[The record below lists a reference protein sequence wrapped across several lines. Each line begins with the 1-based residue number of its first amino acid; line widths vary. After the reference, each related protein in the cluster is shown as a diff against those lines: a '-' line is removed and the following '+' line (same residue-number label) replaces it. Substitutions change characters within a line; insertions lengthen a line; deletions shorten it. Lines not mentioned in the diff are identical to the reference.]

1 MAVSQRTESANR
13 LVYVD
18 ESGVEHEIL
27 LALLG
32 GQTVWD
38 GRISQSVPA
47 STGSMS
53 LAGFDAAVSS
63 GSTVTATDV
72 GYATLAGLAAE
83 TSAGSSVAAAPAELE
98 TAGLEAE
105 ISVGSTLEAT
115 AATLSGTGLDAEV
128 TVSIGPVFDPGH
140 LSIEAMPA
148 EVVVSADI
156 DASPAALTLAG
167 LPADVLGGTTV
178 QAATGA
184 ATIAGLPAEV
194 SSGSTVTATDVGYA
208 TLTGLS
214 AGTSAGSTVG
224 AASTPELT
232 ATGLVADAVAVH
244 FSPSGM
250 TKNGN
255 WVPTANGAWIVVPA
269 WTADSGSTVSGNGVQ
284 ARGAKANAV
293 ISGQL
298 SIAAAGGAYQVS
310 VRLKVDG
317 VVVKTITD
325 YPLAGYTTT
334 NVPIASDP
342 MAVTAGQVATIEC
355 WFVNYANSFTIQSGA
370 STYVRIT

>member
-53 LAGFDAAVSS
+53 LTGFDAAVSS

-83 TSAGSSVAAAPAELE
+83 TSAGSSVAADPAELE

-140 LSIEAMPA
+140 MSIEAMPA

-184 ATIAGLPAEV
+184 ATIAGLTAEV

-224 AASTPELT
+224 ASSTPDLT

-250 TKNGN
+250 TKNGI
-255 WVPTANGAWIVVPA
+255 WEPGTTYPWITVPA
-269 WTADSGSTVSGNGVQ
+269 WTADAGSTVVTDGVR
-284 ARGAKANAV
+284 ARGTKSNAV
-293 ISGQL
+293 VSTQLRIRNTASGGNEC
-298 SIAAAGGAYQVS
+298 A
-310 VRLKVDG
+310 VRLLLAG
-317 VVVKTITD
+317 VVVKTGSVITFTGGQTQN
-325 YPLAGYTTT
+325 LTL
-334 NVPIASDP
+334 ISDP
-342 MAVTAGQVATIEC
+342 TSVVTDQIATVQIQGQYGRIE
-355 WFVNYANSFTIQSGA
+355 VQTGA
-370 STYVRIT
+370 DTWVRIT